1 MKSREITLLDT
12 LMVAIVGGIVSGL
25 VVYLIPKV
33 VGAVCKF
40 VKSVTIKSKYKIKK
54 KIKYYKGE
62 ITAGDYMY
70 LKQKPPEKLTRHER
84 KIIEDTE
91 RVWQE
96 QMKEFSETHK
106 NTGITSVQEL
116 REMVRDTQSFKKH

>member
-1 MKSREITLLDT
+1 
-12 LMVAIVGGIVSGL
+12 
-25 VVYLIPKV
+25 
-33 VGAVCKF
+33 
-40 VKSVTIKSKYKIKK
+40 
-54 KIKYYKGE
+54 
-62 ITAGDYMY
+62 MY

>member
-1 MKSREITLLDT
+1 
-12 LMVAIVGGIVSGL
+12 MVAIVGGIVSGL

-33 VGAVCKF
+33 VGVVSKF
-40 VKSVTIKSKYKIKK
+40 VKSIIIKSKYKIKK
-54 KIKYYKGE
+54 QIKYYKGE

-91 RVWQE
+91 RIWQE

-106 NTGITSVQEL
+106 TPSIISVQEI
-116 REMVRDTQSFKKH
+116 REMVRDTEGFKKH